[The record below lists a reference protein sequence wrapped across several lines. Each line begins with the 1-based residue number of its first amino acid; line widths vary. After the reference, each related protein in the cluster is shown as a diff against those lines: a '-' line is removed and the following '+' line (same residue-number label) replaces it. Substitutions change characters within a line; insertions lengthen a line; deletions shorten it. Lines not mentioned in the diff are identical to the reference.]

1 MCQNMFR
8 DYPSLSNQ
16 GIQFAIRLPSQTIV
30 YYISSSSVILVIFIC
45 YVLSFIVKYDSF
57 EGDDI
62 HFIFENNFYSSLLSR
77 LINSRNALLQ
87 EPINLGRPYA
97 YNYQSSREFKSIFRF
112 LSLCNRPFT
121 LWVT

>member
-1 MCQNMFR
+1 M
-8 DYPSLSNQ
+8 

-62 HFIFENNFYSSLLSR
+62 HFIF
-77 LINSRNALLQ
+77 
-87 EPINLGRPYA
+87 
-97 YNYQSSREFKSIFRF
+97 
-112 LSLCNRPFT
+112 
-121 LWVT
+121 